1 MYRPNEIEEKR
12 ILELTQWI
20 ENAKEN
26 SEYSSYTTERITT
39 EIKLAWEHYSNRM
52 KLCSYDLEVTKQ
64 NLLNKYYEEGKLS
77 ELVKQKIQEIKE
89 TICKDVFDYFIKFAE
104 DKVGLY
110 LAHKKYHTALMVESG
125 WLPNLKGI
133 FDCNLDEEAQEI
145 KLAAIKINEQ
155 YLKLLDWFDTL
166 VPNEMIDEKGIMA
179 IKSEFYK
186 SHHVSKLFHARKKVD
201 SLEYVKNSILEENSI
216 ARRSKFIVLNDNV
229 LKGLN
234 FERRPQK
241 KTKEERQEIR
251 KALETKFYPNQEA
264 FYTELE
270 TWAKSLKNPY
280 CREYIVR
287 YLRKGRQ
294 LPFPQIRVF
303 KYAKD
308 IEKAKEFL
316 LEQYELKLGKSF
328 QREQERERKSDKIW
342 EKRSKSDLRF
352 YRKALKDSG
361 SVDFTEDD
369 SNESKS
375 SNNKVT
381 DYSSGYAGTWVHDEA
396 GWSDDD
402 IDTVLDGDPDAY
414 WNID

>member
-20 ENAKEN
+20 EEAKEK
-26 SEYSSYTTERITT
+26 SEYSSYVIERIST
-39 EIKLAWEHYSNRM
+39 EIKFAWEHYSYRK
-52 KLCSYDLEVTKQ
+52 KLCSNDLEITKQ
-64 NLLNKYYEEGKLS
+64 NLLNNYSKEGRFS

-89 TICKDVFDYFIKFAE
+89 TISKDVFDYFIKFAE
-104 DKVGLY
+104 NEVGLY

-125 WLPNLKGI
+125 WLPKLKGV
-133 FDCNLDEEAQEI
+133 FDCNLEEEAKEI
-145 KLAAIKINEQ
+145 QLTAIKINEQ
-155 YLKLLDWFDTL
+155 YLELLDWFDTL
-166 VPNEMIDEKGIMA
+166 VPNELIDEKGIVA

-186 SHHVSKLFHARKKVD
+186 SLHVSKLFHARKKEN
-201 SLEYVKNSILEENSI
+201 SLEYVKNRILEENSI

-241 KTKEERQEIR
+241 KTKEERREIR
-251 KALETKFYPNQEA
+251 KASETKFYPNQEA
-264 FYTELE
+264 FYVELE
-270 TWAKSLKNPY
+270 TWAKSLQNPY
-280 CREYIVR
+280 CREFIVR

-316 LEQYELKLGKSF
+316 LEQYELKLGKSI
-328 QREQERERKSDKIW
+328 QKEQERDRKSDKIW

-352 YRKALKDSG
+352 YKKALKESG
-361 SVDFTEDD
+361 SVDFTEVD
-369 SNESKS
+369 SNDSKS
-375 SNNKVT
+375 SSNKVT